1 LSGIERTISIRGA
14 RTHNLKGISLDLP
27 HNQLIVVT
35 GVSGSG
41 KSSLVFDTLYAEGQR
56 RYVQSLSTY
65 ARMFLERMDR
75 PDVDSISEIPPAL
88 ALRQKN
94 TIKNARSTVG
104 TVTEISDY
112 LRLLFATLG
121 RTTCPRCGGEVTRDS
136 VESAA
141 AHALA
146 GPGMHLF
153 LAPFE
158 PGSRSTAAACEF
170 LAQNGYHRLF
180 VDGAIVETAALLGR
194 AVQGVV
200 QDAAGGIAQDAAGGV
215 TTDGALET
223 AAEAASANLSHRA
236 NGAASD
242 GAGGVARSSASAGRN
257 GAGPLMVVTDRVAND
272 SADAP
277 ARVREALEKAF
288 YLGGGRARV
297 VTVLRENGRMTPV
310 ADAAYDR
317 RFNCST
323 CGTLFPEP
331 TPALFSANSPIGAC
345 PECEGFGRTV
355 ELDLEK
361 VIPDPGLSLRQGLIA
376 PWRTPAYL
384 EMKTWML
391 KCARRARVRAAVPFR
406 EMTEA
411 ERAWLLDGEPRD
423 TARESARDGAH
434 GDDWERWPGV
444 RGFFRWMEKRRY
456 KTHVRIL
463 LARYRRFVPCPTCG
477 GAKLKPEALNV
488 RVDGIT
494 IAEAGRLAVRELKGW
509 LEQLGGQPR
518 AAERAGVV
526 LRELKSRVGYLDE
539 VGLGYLTVERQ
550 ARTLSGGEAQ
560 RIHLASAL
568 GSLLTA
574 TMYALDEPTVGLHA
588 GDVRRLLGVL
598 RHLRDLGNTVVVV
611 EHDPMMIAGADFTV
625 ELGPGG
631 GREGGNLIR
640 AGAPVRARG
649 DKRAKGAKRVNQ
661 AKGATHENG
670 GTPGRVML
678 MRTLSRERRF
688 TKRDPALR
696 IVGAREHNLKGLDV
710 RIPLG
715 RMVCVTGVSGSGK
728 STLVED
734 VLYNNYLRRRGEPVS
749 EVGACDRIEGLELVG
764 EMVHMGQELPARS
777 LRSNPATYLK
787 IYDDIRRLF
796 AQSNEA
802 RRLGIQPRHFSFNVD
817 GGRCEKCHGTG
828 TVTIEMHFMADLEVQ
843 CDACDGRRF
852 QSHILAIR
860 YQGRNVNEV
869 LGLTVDEAR
878 AFFAKSQAI
887 TRRLEALSA
896 VGLGYLCLGQATST
910 LSGGEAQRLKLA
922 RFLLADLEPLPMAA
936 DGKPLGRVFL
946 LDEPTTGL
954 SSADIRQ
961 LLRVL
966 TMLVAQGNTLVVI
979 EHHLEFIAHADYV
992 IDLGPGG
999 GDDGGRV
1006 VAAGPPLKVAAAAR
1020 SLTGRELRAVFG
1032 LPASAPRAAA
1042 RSAKLRASAG

>member
-1 LSGIERTISIRGA
+1 MERTISIRGA

-27 HNQLIVVT
+27 HNRLIVVT

-56 RYVQSLSTY
+56 RFVQSLSTY

-121 RTTCPRCGGEVTRDS
+121 HTICPRCGDEVTRDS

-141 AHALA
+141 THALA

-158 PGSRSTAAACEF
+158 PGSRSAAAACEF
-170 LAQNGYHRLF
+170 LAHNGYHRLF
-180 VDGAIVETAALLGR
+180 VNGAIVETAELLGR
-194 AVQGVV
+194 AVQDVV
-200 QDAAGGIAQDAAGGV
+200 QDAGQNTGQDAGANAAHDAAIGAASEDGLDGMAGGITRSAAPAERNIGEPLGGPWG
-215 TTDGALET
+215 GALGE
-223 AAEAASANLSHRA
+223 
-236 NGAASD
+236 
-242 GAGGVARSSASAGRN
+242 
-257 GAGPLMVVTDRVAND
+257 PLMVVTDRVAND

-297 VTVLRENGRMTPV
+297 VTVVRENGRMKPV
-310 ADAAYDR
+310 ADTAFDR
-317 RFNCST
+317 RFNCSR
-323 CGTLFPEP
+323 CDTLFPEP

-361 VIPDPGLSLRQGLIA
+361 VMPDPGLSLRQGLIA

-406 EMTEA
+406 EMTET
-411 ERAWLLDGEPRD
+411 ERAWLLDGE
-423 TARESARDGAH
+423 ARSGADEGSH
-434 GDDWERWPGV
+434 GDDRERWPGV

-488 RVDGIT
+488 RVEGIT
-494 IAEAGRLAVRELKGW
+494 IAEVGRLAVRELKTW
-509 LEQLGGQPR
+509 LEHLGGQAR
-518 AAERAGVV
+518 AAERASVV

-568 GSLLTA
+568 GSLLTS

-631 GREGGNLIR
+631 GRDGGSLIR
-640 AGAPVRARG
+640 AGAPARSRA
-649 DKRAKGAKRVNQ
+649 AKGAKN
-661 AKGATHENG
+661 AKNASA
-670 GTPGRVML
+670 GTPGRVIL
-678 MRTLSRERRF
+678 LRTLSRERRF
-688 TKRDPALR
+688 TRRDPALR
-696 IVGAREHNLKGLDV
+696 IVGAREHNLKDLDV

-734 VLYNNYLRRRGEPVS
+734 VLYNNYLRQRGEPVS
-749 EVGACDRIEGLELVG
+749 EVGACARIEGLELVG

-860 YQGRNVNEV
+860 YQGRNVNQV

-878 AFFAKSQAI
+878 GFFAKSSAV

-922 RFLLADLEPLPMAA
+922 RFLLADLEPLPAGP

-966 TMLVAQGNTLVVI
+966 GRLVAEGNTLVVI

-1020 SLTGRELRAVFG
+1020 SLTGRELRVLFG

>member
-1 LSGIERTISIRGA
+1 MERTISIRGA

-27 HNQLIVVT
+27 HNRLIVVT

-146 GPGMHLF
+146 GTGMHLF

-180 VDGAIVETAALLGR
+180 VDGAIVETAEVLGR
-194 AVQGVV
+194 AVQDIV
-200 QDAAGGIAQDAAGGV
+200 QDAVQDVVRDAAPG
-215 TTDGALET
+215 
-223 AAEAASANLSHRA
+223 A
-236 NGAASD
+236 NGAVNDTA
-242 GAGGVARSSASAGRN
+242 AGSSARSASPAEHN
-257 GAGPLMVVTDRVAND
+257 GSGPLMVVTDRVAND
-272 SADAP
+272 STDAP

-297 VTVLRENGRMTPV
+297 VTVVRENGRMTPV
-310 ADAAYDR
+310 ADSAFDR
-317 RFNCST
+317 RFNCSG

-406 EMTEA
+406 EMTDV
-411 ERAWLLDGEPRD
+411 ERTWLLDGEPRD
-423 TARESARDGAH
+423 AADEGEH
-434 GDDWERWPGV
+434 GEDWERWPGV

-488 RVDGIT
+488 RVEGMT
-494 IAEAGRLAVRELKGW
+494 IAEVGRLAVRELKGW
-509 LEQLGGQPR
+509 LEQLGSQQR
-518 AAERAGVV
+518 AAARAGVV

-631 GREGGNLIR
+631 GREGGSLIR
-640 AGAPVRARG
+640 AGAVARG
-649 DKRAKGAKRVNQ
+649 RAAKGAKNVKT
-661 AKGATHENG
+661 ANG
-670 GTPGRVML
+670 GSPARAML
-678 MRTLSRERRF
+678 LRTLSRERRF
-688 TKRDPALR
+688 TRRDPALR

-860 YQGRNVNEV
+860 YLGRNVNEV

-878 AFFAKSQAI
+878 AFFAKSPAV

-922 RFLLADLEPLPMAA
+922 RFLLADLEPLPAA
-936 DGKPLGRVFL
+936 EDGKPLGRVFL

-966 TMLVAQGNTLVVI
+966 GRLVAEGNTLVVI

-1020 SLTGRELRAVFG
+1020 SLTGRELRGLFG
-1032 LPASAPRAAA
+1032 LPASAPAAAA